1 MAMKETQEA
10 LLAAA
15 MVGKLVIERCK
26 DGVDMSDAMAVGTAL
41 LTDLKLKAAV
51 EAGVKDAALIDDEI
65 KAAKLGDYLAL
76 AAVVVPE
83 LVAIIEA
90 K

>member
-1 MAMKETQEA
+1 MKETQEA

-15 MVGKLVIERCK
+15 LVGKLVIARCK

-51 EAGVKDAALIDDEI
+51 EAGIKDADLIDDEI

-76 AAVVVPE
+76 AAAVVPE